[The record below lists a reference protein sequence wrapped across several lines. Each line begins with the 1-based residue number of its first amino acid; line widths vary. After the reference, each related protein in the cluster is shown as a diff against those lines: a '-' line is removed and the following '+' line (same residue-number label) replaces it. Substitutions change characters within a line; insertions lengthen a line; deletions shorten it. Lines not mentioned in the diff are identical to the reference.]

1 MNKLNEIQENM
12 IERYFDNG
20 LILTRFTTFED
31 LKKKLSERLYNYD
44 LEIRNYDFKFDFDND
59 FEDYSVIVEIY
70 KDNKLFVDLQLW
82 YAITRIGERIIVE
95 SSFEEV

>member
-1 MNKLNEIQENM
+1 MNIDL
-12 IERYFDNG
+12 ERYFDNDI
-20 LILTRFTTFED
+20 ILTRFKDFED
-31 LKKKLSERLYNYD
+31 LKKKLNDRLENYD
-44 LEIRNYDFKFDFDND
+44 LKIRNYDFKFDFDND

-70 KDNKLFVDLQLW
+70 KDDELKYDLQLW